1 MKSLLIPMV
10 TLSLVALAGDLWA
23 VTPPAKIA
31 YVEGTVLIKKK
42 GDDKLVP
49 AQLGE
54 SLFYGDQVKTLGGK
68 CQVNMTASGIL
79 RLSPNTT
86 ALFPGEENRDE
97 KISVMRMLKGKTE
110 QNIENLWTN
119 EVFEVRTPSL
129 VAGTQDQPNTDA
141 ARVGYHGVPIIDA
154 TPETTNQT
162 NLMRENLVNKKDA
175 ILKDEMEMQDPRL
188 PPPELINQMKTLVE
202 RDGNSNG
209 NKDPAVI
216 PADCTIDL
224 LLTYTSGPDDLSF
237 PITLEIRA
245 RKVTAKLPE
254 TNWPAEKFEN
264 ATTRWERD
272 ANKQVGEFEGRLT
285 DNRIE
290 GTAQYRSGPQN
301 TRTWYRGRL
310 ETHVVVTST
319 MEGPQFF
326 ELRADGT
333 VSWNEELKR
342 KNHNRWLVG
351 TGRDKLTDYIDEMGT
366 GSSVGP
372 YFGLWQ
378 FHK

>member
-1 MKSLLIPMV
+1 MKWLLISTVM
-10 TLSLVALAGDLWA
+10 LSLVALAGDLWA

-31 YVEGTVLIKKK
+31 YVEGTVMIKKK

-86 ALFPGEENRDE
+86 VLFPAEENRND

-110 QNIENLWTN
+110 QNIENLWTD

-129 VAGTQDQPNTDA
+129 VAGTQDQPNPDA
-141 ARVGYHGVPIIDA
+141 ARVGYKAAGGFIDGQPIERNIPPGEQMPA
-154 TPETTNQT
+154 
-162 NLMRENLVNKKDA
+162 NLPTV
-175 ILKDEMEMQDPRL
+175 MEMQNPRL
-188 PPPELINQMKTLVE
+188 PPSDLIKQMKTLVE
-202 RDGNSNG
+202 RDDKLNE

-254 TNWPAEKFEN
+254 TNWPAAKFEN

-272 ANKQVGEFEGRLT
+272 ADKQVGEFEGRLT
-285 DNRIE
+285 DSRIE
-290 GTAQYRSGPQN
+290 GTARYRSGPQN
-301 TRTWYRGRL
+301 IRTWDRDRL
-310 ETHVVVTST
+310 EAHVVVTSAL
-319 MEGPQFF
+319 EGPQYF

-342 KNHNRWLVG
+342 KNRNRWLVG
-351 TGRDKLTDYIDEMGT
+351 TGRDKLTDYIDEMGNGT
-366 GSSVGP
+366 SVGP